1 MSKSPLKPW
10 RALSDCETIRALK
23 TAWIGTF
30 QQHLCLHHDKQH
42 FADITNMIYQGLTL
56 HLCCCGTEYGLE
68 AHGAEAPPHPMI
80 TRDSA
85 RCSRPVD
92 FSPSVSDWT
101 LLQMVQPW
109 KSGRGWLASQTR
121 SLLLAGL
128 WESLEMKYKAL
139 ASEIVVLCALDWREN
154 CRRLTCRWWSWTAVV
169 NRLDGGEQKKPR
181 FRKTAGP
188 GHQDSQH
195 LSQCLPL
202 KIKSHK
208 NIFVFWTKAFSA
220 LLMFFFSLFLPLG
233 VFFSQFVSPVLCP
246 SNN

>member
-1 MSKSPLKPW
+1 MINSTLLISPTWYIKVSHCIYVAVEQNMDLKHMVPKP
-10 RALSDCETIRALK
+10 L
-23 TAWIGTF
+23 
-30 QQHLCLHHDKQH
+30 
-42 FADITNMIYQGLTL
+42 
-56 HLCCCGTEYGLE
+56 
-68 AHGAEAPPHPMI
+68 PPHPMI

-208 NIFVFWTKAFSA
+208 NILVFWTKAFSA